1 VRLAA
6 MNALEAHARF
16 LLRPLTIAASLTL
29 ILVAKAAFADPLP
42 SAMQV
47 VLTAHNAY
55 RAKHCVPALT
65 WSTELAASAQ
75 QWANRCQFDHDDQNP
90 HGENLFWGTA
100 GAFSP
105 RSAVAAWY
113 EEIDEHNFSAPELG
127 DQTGHFTQ
135 VIWRST
141 KQLGCGMATCRGS
154 HFWVCRYSP
163 PGNVGGQ
170 FARNVPKPCT

>member
-1 VRLAA
+1 
-6 MNALEAHARF
+6 MNALYPHPRF

-29 ILVAKAAFADPLP
+29 ILVAKAAFAEPLP
-42 SAMQV
+42 SAMQA

-75 QWANRCQFDHDDQNP
+75 QWANRCQFNHDDSSR

-105 RSAVAAWY
+105 SSAVATWSEA
-113 EEIDEHNFSAPELG
+113 IGDHDFSKPQRG
-127 DQTGHFTQ
+127 DQAGHFTQ
-135 VIWRST
+135 VVWKGT
-141 KQLGCGMATCRGS
+141 KQLGCGMAACHGN
-154 HFWVCRYSP
+154 HFWACRYSP
-163 PGNVGGQ
+163 PGNAGGQ
-170 FARNVPKPCT
+170 YARNVPKPCG